1 MRVLTYGTFDLFH
14 IGHLN
19 LLRRLKSIG
28 NYLCVGISTDEFNNK
43 KGKACTIPFE
53 HRMDIVGSLKYVDYV
68 FPEIS
73 WEQKVEDIDK
83 YKIDIFAM
91 GDDWTG
97 KFDFLSS
104 KCKILYLPRTL
115 DISSSSIKSDI
126 KKYI

>member
-1 MRVLTYGTFDLFH
+1 M
-14 IGHLN
+14 
-19 LLRRLKSIG
+19 KSID

-43 KGKACTIPFE
+43 KGKTCTIPFE

-91 GDDWTG
+91 GDDWKG

-115 DISSSSIKSDI
+115 DISSSSIKSNI